1 MISPPPPKGNPD
13 PLAYDILADVAIT
26 YDILAD
32 VAITYDI
39 LADVAITN
47 DILADVA
54 ITYDI
59 LADVAITYD
68 ILADVADGLERGL
81 AHHLGAAGI
90 GDMLG
95 HGADQLRP
103 QVVHQLRARDVRH
116 TLRRRARPRR
126 LRAKRLQHLHNKEN
140 NLFVC
145 WGLTLLLNI

>member
-1 MISPPPPKGNPD
+1 MISPPPPPKGNPD

-39 LADVAITN
+39 LADVA
-47 DILADVA
+47 
-54 ITYDI
+54 
-59 LADVAITYD
+59 
-68 ILADVADGLERGL
+68 DGLERGL
-81 AHHLGAAGI
+81 AHHLCAAGI
-90 GDMLG
+90 GDVLG

-103 QVVHQLRARDVRH
+103 QVVHQLGARDVRH

-126 LRAKRLQHLHNKEN
+126 LRAKRLQHLYNKDN

-145 WGLTLLLNI
+145 LGFNFAFKHLKSNRDNVSL